1 MMPSSRWQEA
11 RNSSREI
18 FSSSLWSIFCRKTDY
33 NKFIFHD
40 ILHAFN
46 NNEIKMETENVPW
59 IKDPL
64 CLWCAT
70 LLGILLCPSAHGRQW
85 SHQSFP
91 VLWWN
96 HLEIIFFV
104 KCWRDLWNISWIQF
118 KIKSV
123 IYNTRWK
130 NNHPYH
136 YWYHTAGTSTSVYHQ
151 ECLFAGSTGWWW
163 IPFWLKNSKI
173 IFCDDKSKI
182 LWTSC
187 SLGKSRTWRSSIY
200 FSSVTW
206 KYIPKFWTH
215 VTGAF

>member
-33 NKFIFHD
+33 NTFIFHD

-96 HLEIIFFV
+96 HLEIYFFLLNVEGTYEIFLEFN
-104 KCWRDLWNISWIQF
+104 LNSSQSFIIQDERIIIHTIIDIIQLEHPRQF
-118 KIKSV
+118 IIKSASLQGRQV
-123 IYNTRWK
+123 
-130 NNHPYH
+130 
-136 YWYHTAGTSTSVYHQ
+136 GD
-151 ECLFAGSTGWWW
+151 EFLF
-163 IPFWLKNSKI
+163 
-173 IFCDDKSKI
+173 D
-182 LWTSC
+182 
-187 SLGKSRTWRSSIY
+187 
-200 FSSVTW
+200 
-206 KYIPKFWTH
+206 
-215 VTGAF
+215 